1 MTNTEP
7 SSERERAK
15 MYLFFLGC
23 FLIVFLFL
31 DLNLKFF
38 LQNFGILY
46 VEENDDEKNFPRK
59 KNFNQKKICW
69 KFWFQC
75 RMFAWKNGKIS
86 NFFQTH
92 LNHIWLTWMFFKQNE
107 TSKRK
112 TWHFIIPFHHQ
123 RRNLL
128 SIHLKFISFFFNDIF
143 VFGHHHHHHHHQW
156 HFFVHSKI
164 VSAKNLMI
172 MSVTTTTKRIISV
185 THVRRRCPKWWWWSL
200 SWRRGISSSKKR
212 W

>member
-92 LNHIWLTWMFFKQNE
+92 LNHMTYMNFSSNKTKRAKNVTFHHSIPSSTKKSLINSFEIHFFLLQ
-107 TSKRK
+107 
-112 TWHFIIPFHHQ
+112 WHFCLRPSSSSSSSSMTF
-123 RRNLL
+123 
-128 SIHLKFISFFFNDIF
+128 FCSFKDCFGKKKKSNDN
-143 VFGHHHHHHHHQW
+143 VGDHHHHHHQAN
-156 HFFVHSKI
+156 H
-164 VSAKNLMI
+164 
-172 MSVTTTTKRIISV
+172 
-185 THVRRRCPKWWWWSL
+185 
-200 SWRRGISSSKKR
+200 
-212 W
+212 